1 MVHRLS
7 GRLDLLKGFR
17 DADPRQHTL
26 RATIEWSFDLL
37 TPGEQALFAQLS
49 VFRGGCTVEDAEAV
63 LDADLDTLQSLV
75 DKSLVRH
82 ANARF
87 SMLETIAQ
95 FAGERLSDRSD
106 RDQLMLRHAEH
117 FLALLDSAAPHMRY
131 QSKAWLD
138 RVEAELDNVRAALDD
153 LTARGETQLVLR
165 FVSEVWW
172 LWMWRGYLDEGR
184 SRIEAAL
191 AADPRPTEARAAA
204 LLAAADICSDLGDLA
219 AGLRYCA
226 ESRALFDGQPDSH
239 SKADLDLCEALIH
252 LLDRNLPAA
261 EPLLRDALAGYVRLG
276 DRHTARETRRRLAW
290 MHELAGDVELSTK
303 LHEENLA
310 DAIAD
315 GDGLV
320 EATTKG
326 VLSGRAIDAGRH
338 ADALS
343 LASDALRM
351 HRELNAQYDVTVDL
365 HRFARI
371 LVATGRPEDALI
383 LVGAITELYRLAGRP
398 LDDWVEDYLT
408 EIRRDARPALDDERA
423 ARAEARGAALDLDA
437 AADFALSSCAHLHA
451 N

>member
-1 MVHRLS
+1 
-7 GRLDLLKGFR
+7 
-17 DADPRQHTL
+17 
-26 RATIEWSFDLL
+26 
-37 TPGEQALFAQLS
+37 
-49 VFRGGCTVEDAEAV
+49 
-63 LDADLDTLQSLV
+63 
-75 DKSLVRH
+75 
-82 ANARF
+82 
-87 SMLETIAQ
+87 
-95 FAGERLSDRSD
+95 
-106 RDQLMLRHAEH
+106 
-117 FLALLDSAAPHMRY
+117 
-131 QSKAWLD
+131 
-138 RVEAELDNVRAALDD
+138 
-153 LTARGETQLVLR
+153 
-165 FVSEVWW
+165 
-172 LWMWRGYLDEGR
+172 
-184 SRIEAAL
+184 L

-204 LLAAADICSDLGDLA
+204 LLAAADICSDLGDLS

-226 ESRALFDGQPDSH
+226 ESRALFERQPDSH
-239 SKADLDLCEALIH
+239 GKADLDLCEALIH

-338 ADALS
+338 VDALS

-371 LVATGRPEDALI
+371 LVATGQPEDALI

-408 EIRRDARPALDDERA
+408 EIRRDARPALDDEKA

-437 AADFALSSCAHLHA
+437 AADFALSSCAHIHA